1 MASAPAN
8 GRPCLDGRPPNSS
21 AQDEPSA
28 KWNDGGS
35 YGIVQDYV
43 NRNAAA
49 TDIDES
55 RDAETIKEILEMASE
70 KVMEHWIHGRFH
82 ARTIHDWADE
92 LVKELLEDG
101 RVGRKRSKSLPRMM

>member
-70 KVMEHWIHGRFH
+70 KVMEHWIH
-82 ARTIHDWADE
+82 DWADE